1 MKVTKDILIRGGVSL
16 KSRHNEEQQR
26 RRRQSKFQ
34 DGGKQKQ
41 LDIEKRPQ
49 KQSLPLSKCKV
60 ANTTLI

>member
-41 LDIEKRPQ
+41 LDNQKRPQ
-49 KQSLPLSKCKV
+49 KTVSPSIKVQSS
-60 ANTTLI
+60 